1 MDYIIVLF
9 KNKVKKKII
18 KKFKTIDNA
27 QNYYKKLLESSNDVI
42 FDKQYE
48 NGHKCSFEIALIG
61 EKTLKSETIY
71 IKDDTGRQSKVEL
84 DDNNYSIIKINNYK
98 VDENF
103 LDYNTKLKI
112 NTNQF
117 IKKYL
122 KGSGLKMVSKL
133 NNKIIVQHDEIL
145 NLFTFKNDD
154 DSYRFINNLS
164 MKYMNEKRVD
174 CIFIKD
180 SSTPQKKYL
189 YDILVNHGYPKQYLF
204 RQSTTFPP
212 KK

>member
-18 KKFKTIDNA
+18 KKFKTLDRA
-27 QNYYKKLLESSNDVI
+27 QKFYNNLLSISDEVI

-48 NGHKCSFEIALIG
+48 NGHHCKFELGLLGPKNKNNIM
-61 EKTLKSETIY
+61 Y
-71 IKDDTGRQSKVEL
+71 VKDEFGRQNKIEVE
-84 DDNNYSIIKINNYK
+84 DEDYSMIKINPYNI
-98 VDENF
+98 DEEF
-103 LDYNTKLKI
+103 IDYSTKDKI
-112 NTNQF
+112 NTDKF

-122 KGSGLKMVSKL
+122 KSVGLKMVSKL
-133 NNKIIVQHDEIL
+133 NNKIIVQLDEKT
-145 NLFTFKNDD
+145 NLFTFKTES
-154 DSYRFINNLS
+154 DSSRFIDNLS
-164 MKYMNEKRVD
+164 KKYINEKRMD

-180 SSTPQKKYL
+180 SSTPQRKYL
-189 YDILVNHGYPKQYLF
+189 YDMLSNLGYPKQYLF

>member
-18 KKFKTIDNA
+18 KKFKTLDRA
-27 QNYYKKLLESSNDVI
+27 QKFYNNLLSISDEVI

-48 NGHKCSFEIALIG
+48 NGHHCKFELGLLGPKNKNNIM
-61 EKTLKSETIY
+61 Y
-71 IKDDTGRQSKVEL
+71 VKDEFGRQNKIEVE
-84 DDNNYSIIKINNYK
+84 DEDYSMIKINPYNI
-98 VDENF
+98 DEEF
-103 LDYNTKLKI
+103 IDYSTKDKI
-112 NTNQF
+112 NTDKF

-122 KGSGLKMVSKL
+122 KNVGLKMVSKL
-133 NNKIIVQHDEIL
+133 NNKIIVQLDEKT
-145 NLFTFKNDD
+145 NLFTFKTES
-154 DSYRFINNLS
+154 DSSRFIDNLS
-164 MKYMNEKRVD
+164 KKYINEKRMD

-180 SSTPQKKYL
+180 SSTPQRKYL
-189 YDILVNHGYPKQYLF
+189 YDMLSNLGYPKQYLF

>member
-18 KKFKTIDNA
+18 KKFKTLDRA
-27 QNYYKKLLESSNDVI
+27 QKFYNNLLSISDEVI

-48 NGHKCSFEIALIG
+48 NGHHCKFELGLLGPKNKNNIM
-61 EKTLKSETIY
+61 Y
-71 IKDDTGRQSKVEL
+71 VKDEFGRQNKIEVE
-84 DDNNYSIIKINNYK
+84 DEDYSMIKINPYNI
-98 VDENF
+98 DEEF
-103 LDYNTKLKI
+103 IDYSTKDKI
-112 NTNQF
+112 NTDKF

-122 KGSGLKMVSKL
+122 KSVGLKMISKL
-133 NNKIIVQHDEIL
+133 NNKIIVQLDEKT
-145 NLFTFKNDD
+145 NLFTFKTES
-154 DSYRFINNLS
+154 DSSRFIDNLS
-164 MKYMNEKRVD
+164 KKYINEKRMD

-180 SSTPQKKYL
+180 SSTPQRKYL
-189 YDILVNHGYPKQYLF
+189 YDMLSNLGYPKQYLF